1 MGQTGFN
8 FFHDEPLFGLDIG
21 NSSLKVM
28 QIVADKSKAPQVVGY
43 GLSSLYSNCTTEGV
57 ISDPK
62 TLGEALLDTL
72 KNHLVG
78 SIDTRRVACTVPS
91 SHTFSRPMKLPL
103 MAEDELNEAV
113 KLEVERYVPM
123 PLDSLYLDYNITIQS
138 DKEIELATVAVP
150 RKIIGSYLS
159 FLETMG
165 LESVVLEPTMYAL
178 SRLFSTSETAS
189 SAPSILVDFGS
200 VATDLA
206 VIDRTMLVN
215 STIPTGIDQVVNAI
229 AGKLNLSPEEARKL
243 KNDQGIANSDSEI
256 ADIVKP
262 TLDNLVKEIEK
273 IIRYHNERNAPAHR
287 AISQVLLSGGGSTM
301 PGVAEHLSKALNMPT
316 RMMNPWQKMDFG
328 GLKIPSEFD
337 KSLYLTV
344 AGEAILS
351 PEEAAA

>member
-28 QIVADKSKAPQVVGY
+28 QIVMDKFRPPRVVGY
-43 GLSSLYSNCTTEGV
+43 GLSGLYTNCTTEGV
-57 ISDPK
+57 ITDPK

-72 KNHLVG
+72 KNHLIG
-78 SIDTRRVACTVPS
+78 SVDTRRVACTIPS
-91 SHTFSRPMKLPL
+91 SHTFSRPLKLPR
-103 MAEDELNEAV
+103 MADEELKEAV
-113 KLEVERYVPM
+113 HLEVERYVPM
-123 PLDSLYLDYNITIQS
+123 PLDSLYLDYNITIAN

-150 RKIIGSYLS
+150 RKIVDSYLD
-159 FLETMG
+159 FLGTMG
-165 LESVVLEPTMYAL
+165 LEPVVLEPTMYAL
-178 SRLFSTSETAS
+178 SRLFSSDAAS

-215 STIPTGIDQVVNAI
+215 STVSAGIDQVVNSI
-229 AGKLNLSPEEARKL
+229 AQKMNLSPEEARQL
-243 KNDQGIANSDSEI
+243 KNEQGVSSSGSEI

-273 IIRYHNERNAPAHR
+273 IIRYHNDRNAPDHR
-287 AISQVLLSGGGSTM
+287 AIAQVLLSGGGSTM
-301 PGVAEHLSKALNMPT
+301 PGVGEYLSKALNLPT

-328 GLKIPSEFD
+328 GLKLPSEFD

-351 PEEAAA
+351 PEEATA

>member
-1 MGQTGFN
+1 
-8 FFHDEPLFGLDIG
+8 
-21 NSSLKVM
+21 
-28 QIVADKSKAPQVVGY
+28 
-43 GLSSLYSNCTTEGV
+43 
-57 ISDPK
+57 
-62 TLGEALLDTL
+62 
-72 KNHLVG
+72 
-78 SIDTRRVACTVPS
+78 
-91 SHTFSRPMKLPL
+91 
-103 MAEDELNEAV
+103 
-113 KLEVERYVPM
+113 M